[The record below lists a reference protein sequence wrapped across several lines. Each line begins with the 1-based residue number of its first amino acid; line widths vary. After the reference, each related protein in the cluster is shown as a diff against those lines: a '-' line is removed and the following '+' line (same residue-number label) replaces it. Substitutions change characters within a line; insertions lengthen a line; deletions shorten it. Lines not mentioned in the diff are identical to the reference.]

1 MIGDTTTTIM
11 WLAGASPLTLLS
23 AFVPAVAAFIVFGV
37 LGAID
42 QHRRAPIMRHASTEL
57 EIDWGRVVVVLV
69 ILIAILGT
77 NIGTNLYAPGLE
89 KVVPTLGL
97 AVRISILLAL
107 VARRPDWR
115 LLRQRPR
122 GCCFF
127 LRSGC
132 HSIH

>member
-1 MIGDTTTTIM
+1 
-11 WLAGASPLTLLS
+11 L
-23 AFVPAVAAFIVFGV
+23 AAFIFVGV

-89 KVVPTLGL
+89 KVVPMLGL
-97 AVRISILLAL
+97 AVCITILLAL
-107 VARRPDWR
+107 VLRWPDWR
-115 LLRQRPR
+115 VTPAAAK
-122 GCCFF
+122 GGAVFM
-127 LRSGC
+127 RSGC
-132 HSIH
+132 DSFTNARRKSPFPVP